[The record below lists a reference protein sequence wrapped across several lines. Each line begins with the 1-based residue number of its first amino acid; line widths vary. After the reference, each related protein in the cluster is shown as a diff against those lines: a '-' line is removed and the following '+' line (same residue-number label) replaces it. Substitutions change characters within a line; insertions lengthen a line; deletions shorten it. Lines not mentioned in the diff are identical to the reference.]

1 MQGTDAWTQTHVRPT
16 GGNSVPES
24 TSTSAAEPRRE
35 IALGKL
41 IGITCALLLAG
52 GVLLDLDRI
61 SAVRDVL
68 DRVASVAAIE
78 AAAST
83 RPGDRTHICQK
94 RFNRAV
100 WTDTEV
106 TVDDVSVS
114 VDRDKDGR
122 TATVSYDATVKLAV
136 GRFFGFD
143 EVSISGEAEV
153 PAPERQAGLT
163 TP

>member
-1 MQGTDAWTQTHVRPT
+1 VDHAA
-16 GGNSVPES
+16 E
-24 TSTSAAEPRRE
+24 TSATGSRRE
-35 IALGKL
+35 PSLLKL
-41 IGITCALLLAG
+41 IAITGALLLTG

-61 SAVRDVL
+61 NAVRDTL
-68 DRVASVAAIE
+68 DRVAHMAAIE
-78 AAAST
+78 AAASP
-83 RPGDRTHICQK
+83 RPADRTQICRK
-94 RFNRAV
+94 RFSRAV

-106 TVDDVSVS
+106 TMDDVSVS

-153 PAPERQAGLT
+153 AAPEKQAALT

>member
-1 MQGTDAWTQTHVRPT
+1 MK
-16 GGNSVPES
+16 SS
-24 TSTSAAEPRRE
+24 TAAEPRRE

-41 IGITCALLLAG
+41 IAITSCLLLTG
-52 GVLLDLDRI
+52 GVLLDVDRI
-61 SAVRDVL
+61 NAVRDAL
-68 DRVASVAAIE
+68 DRAAHVAAIE
-78 AAAST
+78 AAASP
-83 RPGDRTHICQK
+83 RPADRAHICQRRFK
-94 RFNRAV
+94 RTV

-114 VDRDKDGR
+114 VDKDPDGR

-143 EVSISGEAEV
+143 EVTISGEAEV
-153 PAPERQAGLT
+153 AAPETQASLT

>member
-1 MQGTDAWTQTHVRPT
+1 MNA
-16 GGNSVPES
+16 
-24 TSTSAAEPRRE
+24 SAGEPRRDVS
-35 IALGKL
+35 LPRL
-41 IGITCALLLAG
+41 IGVAAALLLAG

-61 SAVRDVL
+61 NAVRDAL
-68 DRVASVAAIE
+68 DRAAHMAAIE
-78 AAAST
+78 AAASP
-83 RPGDRTHICQK
+83 RVADRERICLK
-94 RFNRAV
+94 RFNRTV

-122 TATVSYDATVKLAV
+122 TATVSYDATVKLSV
-136 GRFFGFD
+136 GRYFGFD

-153 PAPERQAGLT
+153 AAPERQASMT